1 MDTVEN
7 EDLKLMQSHP
17 RFYLANYFSD
27 LKREVDLV
35 YAFKSDEKDKYMEI
49 INKIELAEQECYQ
62 VKPLIEPDK
71 YKIEKKLFKN
81 QSFIFMKDY
90 GLKRKTFLLIIND
103 EYLTKTSFRN
113 YKSGDFNRESLIA
126 YFLDKNLKE
135 KENSILTLN
144 VFSLDIDIL
153 NQTSI
158 DMKKSYSFEQK
169 ITQIDQKAFDGLIS
183 LTDLNFSG
191 NQIKILDPTIFNG
204 LFNLK
209 NINFNNNLIEKI
221 DSSIFNGLTC
231 LKTIKFGGN
240 LIKELHESTFNGLN
254 CLNETNFERNRI
266 QKIHSK
272 AFNDLINLS
281 SIKFNNNLIKE
292 LDYDIFKGLT
302 NLKSID
308 FSFNQLKEL
317 YFFLFTGLSNLQSIH
332 FNNNQITQLHPNIF
346 AGLKNLKHIY
356 FNGNQLQYV

>member
-35 YAFKSDEKDKYMEI
+35 YAFKTEEKDKYTEI

-62 VKPLIEPDK
+62 VKPLIEQDK

-103 EYLTKTSFRN
+103 EYLTKTAFRN
-113 YKSGDFNRESLIA
+113 YKSGDFNRESLFA

-135 KENSILTLN
+135 KENSLTN
-144 VFSLDIDIL
+144 VYSFDIDIL

-158 DMKKSYSFEQK
+158 DMKKVYSFEQK

-191 NQIKILDPTIFNG
+191 NQIKILNSTIFNG
-204 LFNLK
+204 LINLK

-221 DSSIFNGLTC
+221 DSSLFRNNITLIRVQVKMVYKNSKSATRFKIFLLCTK
-231 LKTIKFGGN
+231 LLN
-240 LIKELHESTFNGLN
+240 L
-254 CLNETNFERNRI
+254 
-266 QKIHSK
+266 
-272 AFNDLINLS
+272 
-281 SIKFNNNLIKE
+281 
-292 LDYDIFKGLT
+292 
-302 NLKSID
+302 
-308 FSFNQLKEL
+308 
-317 YFFLFTGLSNLQSIH
+317 
-332 FNNNQITQLHPNIF
+332 
-346 AGLKNLKHIY
+346 
-356 FNGNQLQYV
+356 